1 MLEYMLNNQKTSF
14 SDNPS
19 SDINKE
25 QWILWALSPIGQK
38 FILWNVKSL
47 ILYIVFMDTKLY
59 PLLPQTSLPERLSV
73 GGESTWYK
81 HDMKYLSGC
90 TCMKLWRPYTNS
102 HPVVAGIKTT
112 ETRDQ
117 SLTKPVLEKYLVYSR
132 SNLIFNLLFIHSK
145 IALHVINWKFFFL
158 LYKSL
163 QRKINKSFIYY
174 WKIGSEVNRCH
185 FL

>member
-25 QWILWALSPIGQK
+25 QWILWALNPIGQK
-38 FILWNVKSL
+38 FILWNIKSL
-47 ILYIVFMDTKLY
+47 ILDIVFMDTKQY
-59 PLLPQTSLPERLSV
+59 PLLPQTSLLERLSV

-81 HDMKYLSGC
+81 HDMKYLPGC

-102 HPVVAGIKTT
+102 HLVVAGI
-112 ETRDQ
+112 RDQ
-117 SLTKPVLEKYLVYSR
+117 SLPKPVHEKYLLYSK

-145 IALHVINWKFFFL
+145 IALNVINWKFFFL

-163 QRKINKSFIYY
+163 QRKINKLFIYSL
-174 WKIGSEVNRCH
+174 KNR
-185 FL
+185 FWG